1 MKWEEAFFPKTFS
14 VWANHETRFK
24 VLKTALKDVHTY
36 IDHPLNIH
44 QPSIDRPST
53 IYWTYIIHQ
62 PSITRPSIYHQPS
75 IYHSST
81 VHHPSTIHWP
91 SINHLLNIHR
101 PSIDCPSTIY
111 RPSIDQLSNI
121 HWPTIKHPLTI
132 RTHLDLIHFK
142 GFKGRRKIL
151 IYFEFTFLSAYRFSV
166 AQPTLLVSCPL
177 DTIPPRALH
186 EFLLVISPDFSV
198 ISQSRSSGW
207 SAGLD
212 HY

>member
-1 MKWEEAFFPKTFS
+1 MYI
-14 VWANHETRFK
+14 
-24 VLKTALKDVHTY
+24 HTST
-36 IDHPLNIH
+36 IHWTSINHPLTVH
-44 QPSIDRPST
+44 LPSIEHTSSINHPSLVHLSTINRPST
-53 IYWTYIIHQ
+53 IHQ
-62 PSITRPSIYHQPS
+62 LSI
-75 IYHSST
+75 
-81 VHHPSTIHWP
+81 
-91 SINHLLNIHR
+91 IHR